1 MNVVI
6 LQNTGKPTAPAI
18 IRLIIA
24 KQKIKVNLN
33 LLRRRGSSSK
43 KVMFSTSLEVA
54 PHDMSISNM
63 CERSA
68 CETCKEM
75 PPRKMVRRRIH
86 FAFSKTRDRISLP
99 PAVVWKGKMKQLEGG
114 ENGVTYAM
122 AIRPSQKFDTA
133 ALQVRRYPD
142 P

>member
-6 LQNTGKPTAPAI
+6 VQNTGKATAPAI
-18 IRLIIA
+18 IRPIIA
-24 KQKIKVNLN
+24 KQKMKVNLN

-54 PHDMSISNM
+54 PHDISISNM

-75 PPRKMVRRRIH
+75 PPRKVVRRRIH
-86 FAFSKTRDRISLP
+86 FTFSKT
-99 PAVVWKGKMKQLEGG
+99 E
-114 ENGVTYAM
+114 
-122 AIRPSQKFDTA
+122 DTA
-133 ALQVRRYPD
+133 VNYLPLFETGY
-142 P
+142 